1 MHLEKTRSLAYR
13 IAQETRERTT
23 MTDAP
28 YIRPDMK
35 AFLDMMAQVN
45 GPKLVDMT
53 LEEARASYIAMHN
66 LADRPARDL
75 AVIRDLSCPGP
86 NGDIALRL
94 YDPRE
99 NRDEA
104 SPVIVFYH
112 GGGFVI
118 GDLDTHHALCTEIA
132 ALIDLPLVAVHYAR
146 APEAPF
152 PAAILDCE
160 AATRWVAG
168 SPAELGRKASGI
180 ITIGDS
186 AGGNATVVVS
196 QMLGQRPAEVPV
208 VLQVPIFPLVAD
220 ANGSD
225 SMAAF
230 SEGFLLTAD
239 TMGFFDAAY
248 GADRA
253 DPRGFPILGDHS
265 DAPPTI
271 VVTASLDPIRDSGR
285 EYAKALVDAGR
296 DVVFIEMRGVTHSF
310 TNLRQMVPSTQR
322 DLERVIAAMKFMLE
336 NPA

>member
-1 MHLEKTRSLAYR
+1 
-13 IAQETRERTT
+13 

-45 GPKLVDMT
+45 GPKMIDMT
-53 LEEARASYIAMHN
+53 LEEARDSYVKMHGI
-66 LADRPARDL
+66 ADRPARAL
-75 AVIRDLSCPGP
+75 PVIRDLVCPGP
-86 NGDIALRL
+86 NGDIPLRL
-94 YDPRE
+94 YDARE
-99 NRDEA
+99 SRDEP
-104 SPVIVFYH
+104 SPVIVFFH

-132 ALIDLPLVAVHYAR
+132 ALMDLPLVAVHYAL

-160 AATRWVAG
+160 AATRWVAS
-168 SPAELGRKASGI
+168 SPAELGRTASGI

-186 AGGNATVVVS
+186 AGGNATVVVG
-196 QMLGQRPAEVPV
+196 QLLGANPAAVPV
-208 VLQVPIFPLVAD
+208 VLQVPLFPLVAD

-248 GADRA
+248 GADRS

-285 EYAKALVDAGR
+285 AYAKALVDAGR
-296 DVVFIEMRGVTHSF
+296 DCVFLEMRGVTHSF

-322 DLERVIAAMKFMLE
+322 DLERVIAAMQFMLA

>member
-1 MHLEKTRSLAYR
+1 
-13 IAQETRERTT
+13 

-28 YIRPDMK
+28 FIRPDMK
-35 AFLDMMAQVN
+35 AFLDMMAQVE
-45 GPKLVDMT
+45 GPKLADMT
-53 LEEARASYIAMHN
+53 LEEARASYVALHN
-66 LADRPARDL
+66 LADRPAREL
-75 AVIRDLSCPGP
+75 PVIRDLACPGP
-86 NGDIALRL
+86 AGDIPLRF
-94 YDPRE
+94 YDARE
-99 NRDEA
+99 SREGPT
-104 SPVIVFYH
+104 PVIVFFH

-132 ALIDLPLVAVHYAR
+132 ALADLPLVAVHYAR

-160 AATRWVAG
+160 AAARWVAG
-168 SPAELGRKASGI
+168 SPADLGLEASGI

-196 QMLGQRPAEVPV
+196 QMLGQRPAAVPV

-220 ANGSD
+220 ANGSA

-230 SEGFLLTAD
+230 AEGFLLTAE

-248 GADRA
+248 GADRS
-253 DPRGFPILGDHS
+253 DPRGFPILADHAS
-265 DAPPTI
+265 APPTI

-296 DVVFIEMRGVTHSF
+296 DCLFIEMRGVTHSF
-310 TNLRQMVPSTQR
+310 TNLRQMVPSTQA
-322 DLERVIAAMKFMLE
+322 DLERVIAAMRFMLAH
-336 NPA
+336 PA

>member
-1 MHLEKTRSLAYR
+1 
-13 IAQETRERTT
+13 

-28 YIRPDMK
+28 FIRPDMK

-45 GPKLVDMT
+45 GPKLADMT
-53 LEEARASYIAMHN
+53 LAEARQSYVAMHGI
-66 LADRPARDL
+66 ADRPARQL
-75 AVIRDLSCPGP
+75 PVIRDLACPGP
-86 NGDIALRL
+86 AGDIPLRL
-94 YDPRE
+94 YDARE
-99 NRDEA
+99 SRSEA
-104 SPVIVFYH
+104 SPVIVFFH

-118 GDLDTHHALCTEIA
+118 GDLDTHHALCSEIA
-132 ALIDLPLVAVHYAR
+132 ALADLPVVAVHYAL

-160 AATRWVAG
+160 AAARWVAS
-168 SPAELGRKASGI
+168 SPAELGLIASGI

-196 QMLGQRPAEVPV
+196 QMLGANPADVPV

-220 ANGSD
+220 AIGSD

-230 SEGFLLTAD
+230 SDGFLLTAD

-248 GADRA
+248 AADRA
-253 DPRGFPILGDHS
+253 DPRGFPILADHS
-265 DAPPTI
+265 SAPPTI

-285 EYAKALVDAGR
+285 AYARALVDAGR
-296 DVVFIEMRGVTHSF
+296 DCVFLEMRGVTHSF
-310 TNLRQMVPSTQR
+310 TNLRAAVPSTQR
-322 DLERVIAAMKFMLE
+322 DLERIIAAMRFMLE